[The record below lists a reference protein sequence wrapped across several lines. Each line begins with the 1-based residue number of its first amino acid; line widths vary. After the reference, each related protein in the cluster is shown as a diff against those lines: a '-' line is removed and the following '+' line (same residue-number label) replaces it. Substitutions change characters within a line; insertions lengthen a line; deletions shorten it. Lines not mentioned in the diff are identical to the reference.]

1 MRERWSND
9 PEDDHAGLPLN
20 ESNLGQSGDLGDEP
34 LGLMAELAALR
45 NKAEMMMKGSNG
57 LW

>member
-9 PEDDHAGLPLN
+9 PEDDHAELPSD
-20 ESNLGQSGDLGDEP
+20 ESNLGQSGEFGDEP

-45 NKAEMMMKGSNG
+45 NEAEMMMKGSDG
-57 LW
+57 L